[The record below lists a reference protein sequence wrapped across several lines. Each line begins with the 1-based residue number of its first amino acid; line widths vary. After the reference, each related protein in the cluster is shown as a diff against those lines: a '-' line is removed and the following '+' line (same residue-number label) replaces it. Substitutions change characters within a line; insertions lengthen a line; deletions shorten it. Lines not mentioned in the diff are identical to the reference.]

1 MADAIPVSGKKKKVV
16 SVAIAPPA
24 PPVETPLDKFPEGRL
39 RDAAAA
45 AIARGMK
52 VELTNRG
59 HLRIYA
65 S

>member
-16 SVAIAPPA
+16 QAAEAPPA
-24 PPVETPLDKFPEGRL
+24 PPVETPLDKFPEGL

-45 AIARGMK
+45 AIAEGKK
-52 VELTNRG
+52 VELTHKG
-59 HLRIYA
+59 FLRVYA